1 MRHIVAPWYL
11 RSSRCCKKS
20 AITID
25 DGIKTTIAKGGYFDV
40 DGEASSSSFKTW
52 LAENMALAENLA
64 ATAQIDQPL
73 IPEFQPFI
81 RVF

>member
-52 LAENMALAENLA
+52 LAENMA

-73 IPEFQPFI
+73 IPKFQPLI
-81 RVF
+81 RIF